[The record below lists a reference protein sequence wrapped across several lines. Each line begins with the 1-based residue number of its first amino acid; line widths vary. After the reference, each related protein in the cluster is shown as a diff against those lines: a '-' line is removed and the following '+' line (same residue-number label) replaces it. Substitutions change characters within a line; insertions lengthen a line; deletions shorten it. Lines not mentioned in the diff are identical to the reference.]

1 MNMNLKE
8 YRAFVESWFAEGGEH
23 LECIDTQVHKL
34 TFPDPVAWERTEW
47 DGVRM
52 PDGSIVSLRTT
63 ISIADSRS
71 DSYAACALFAG
82 DGWRE
87 VTRLEASSLAIVKA
101 FEGRRIA
108 GMPELGLEE
117 EGLQVAFRQD
127 AARVR
132 QNALRVITVFHL
144 PQEMKGGKGEAQPGA

>member
-1 MNMNLKE
+1 MNLRA
-8 YRAFVESWFAEGGEH
+8 YRSFVESWFAEGGEH

-34 TFPDPVAWERTEW
+34 TFPDPVAWEWTEW

-63 ISIADSRS
+63 ISLAESRS
-71 DSYAACALFAG
+71 DSSAACALFAG

-87 VTRLEASSLAIVKA
+87 VTRLEAASLEVVKA

-108 GMPELGLEE
+108 GMPERDLEE
-117 EGLQVAFRQD
+117 ERLQVAFRQD
-127 AARVR
+127 VARVR
-132 QNALRVITVFHL
+132 KNALRVITVFHL
-144 PQEMKGGKGEAQPGA
+144 PAEMKADEKEMPPRV

>member
-1 MNMNLKE
+1 MNMNLRE

-52 PDGSIVSLRTT
+52 PDGSTVSLRTT
-63 ISIADSRS
+63 VSIAESRS
-71 DSYAACALFAG
+71 DSFAACALFAG
-82 DGWRE
+82 GGWRE
-87 VTRLEASSLAIVKA
+87 VTRLEATGLEIVKA

-108 GMPELGLEE
+108 GMPECNLEE
-117 EGLQVAFRQD
+117 ERLQVAFRQD

-132 QNALRVITVFHL
+132 QNALRIVTVFHL
-144 PQEMKGGKGEAQPGA
+144 PEEMKADEKESPLHV